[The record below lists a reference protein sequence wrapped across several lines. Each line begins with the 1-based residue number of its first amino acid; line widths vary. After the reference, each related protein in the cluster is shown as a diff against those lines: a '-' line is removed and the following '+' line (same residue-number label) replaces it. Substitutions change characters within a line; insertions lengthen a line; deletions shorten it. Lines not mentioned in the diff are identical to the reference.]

1 MDIPANSIGSA
12 VPRAHFDAA
21 VHSVFE
27 SALNLKP
34 KGEDLLLTVF
44 VSADGHLPQGI
55 RLDPASGFRCS
66 ALQMQSRVTC
76 RDGVLRFHGDV
87 PGIDLR
93 EARRWECDLSSL
105 RPRMNDPAVEAGWRC
120 AWQALNERQLHE
132 GPGLVAVDL
141 GGDSAG
147 KQAAW
152 AQRMSKSMQTLFHAT
167 RTYDANAAGTL
178 EPLIG
183 LGPGLT
189 PSGDDLITG
198 YLTGLWCTCKG
209 RAERLGFLLGL
220 GKAVVDL
227 SKRTN
232 DISRTYLF
240 HATRGLASSQLVNLA
255 VAICTGAGD
264 ERVLPYAN
272 AAMHS
277 GHTSGMDAVT
287 GLLFGLAA
295 WDGANLLA

>member
-12 VPRAHFDAA
+12 VPRAYFDAV

-27 SALNLKP
+27 SALNIKP

-44 VSADGHLPQGI
+44 LSADGHLPQGI
-55 RLDPASGFRCS
+55 RLDPASGFRPS
-66 ALQMQSRVTC
+66 TLVLLSRVTC
-76 RDGVLRFHGDV
+76 REGILRFQGDM
-87 PGIDLR
+87 PAIDMR
-93 EARRWECDLSSL
+93 EAKRWECDLSSL
-105 RPRMNDPAVEAGWRC
+105 RPRMNHAPVESGWRC
-120 AWQALNERQLHE
+120 AWEALNERQLHE
-132 GPGLVAVDL
+132 APGLVAVDL
-141 GGDSAG
+141 GGESAA

-152 AQRMSKSMQTLFHAT
+152 AQRMSKSMRSLFHAT
-167 RTYDANAAGTL
+167 RGCDANAASML

-198 YLTGLWCTCKG
+198 YLTGLWCTSKG
-209 RAERLGFLLGL
+209 KAERLSFLLGL
-220 GKAVVDL
+220 GKAVVEL

-264 ERVLPYAN
+264 DRVMQYASS
-272 AAMHS
+272 AMQS

-295 WDGANLLA
+295 WDGANLLS